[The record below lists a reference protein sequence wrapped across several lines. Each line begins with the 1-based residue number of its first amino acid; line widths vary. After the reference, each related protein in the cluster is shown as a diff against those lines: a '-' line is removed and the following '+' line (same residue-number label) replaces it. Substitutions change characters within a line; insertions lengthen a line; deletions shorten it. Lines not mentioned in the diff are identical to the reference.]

1 MEKER
6 NKIERISQQIT
17 VEVKRISKRAC
28 FCLSTVQLTGR
39 IVSVTT
45 IFHLSRFILE
55 MTFVFSL
62 LADSATTTLSLFN
75 FYNNTRTFIFQYLS
89 TIIITVTF

>member
-6 NKIERISQQIT
+6 KEIKRFSQQIT

-28 FCLSTVQLTGR
+28 FCLSTQRTVW

-45 IFHLSRFILE
+45 IFHLSRFILV
-55 MTFVFSL
+55 MTLDSSCTLVESL
-62 LADSATTTLSLFN
+62 EFTTIKISYSNIYLLSL
-75 FYNNTRTFIFQYLS
+75 
-89 TIIITVTF
+89 

>member
-6 NKIERISQQIT
+6 KEIKRFSQQIT

-28 FCLSTVQLTGR
+28 FCLSTQQTVW

-55 MTFVFSL
+55 MTLPSSCTFAESFEFTTIRISYSNIYL
-62 LADSATTTLSLFN
+62 LLL
-75 FYNNTRTFIFQYLS
+75 
-89 TIIITVTF
+89 